1 MPVHTDDIARDRR
14 LDDVLPSLVSS
25 ILHTLTELH
34 GVWLFGSFARG
45 QATDDSDIDIAVL
58 GPRAFDPVTIFDLG
72 LKLGVLAR
80 RDVDLVDLRGASLV
94 LKKEILTSGKLLRAN
109 QAEACEQFAS
119 DAMALYVAFRD
130 ELALAS
136 VVERSTP

>member
-1 MPVHTDDIARDRR
+1 MHTDDIARDRR

-25 ILHTLTELH
+25 ILHTLPKLH
-34 GVWLFGSFARG
+34 GIWLFGSFARG

-80 RDVDLVDLRGASLV
+80 RDVDLVDLRRASLV
-94 LKKEILTSGKLLRAN
+94 LKKEILTSGKLLIAN
-109 QAEACEQFAS
+109 QAEACEQFAA

-130 ELALAS
+130 E
-136 VVERSTP
+136 